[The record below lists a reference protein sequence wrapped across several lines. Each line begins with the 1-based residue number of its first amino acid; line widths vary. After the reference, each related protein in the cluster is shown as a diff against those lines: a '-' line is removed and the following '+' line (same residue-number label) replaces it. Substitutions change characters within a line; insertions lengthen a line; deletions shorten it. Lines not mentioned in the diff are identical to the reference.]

1 MPWTGKKTSACVGFT
16 FTVHENSLMI
26 DLIRKCLP
34 KCFALCNGHA
44 MCDAAMVNTIAA
56 TEFSQSLTLKILVYE
71 FYYGIS
77 WPEECPCASK
87 VGPLL
92 NKESLVCRINAV
104 MRTWPL
110 NFLNAY
116 YVQGFCE
123 PKMKISGE
131 LFHYDAISIRLSY
144 AVGVMCQGILTKAG
158 ECTRPGTQSHRRQLR
173 QGEYV

>member
-1 MPWTGKKTSACVGFT
+1 MFYV
-16 FTVHENSLMI
+16 M
-26 DLIRKCLP
+26 
-34 KCFALCNGHA
+34 CNGHA

-56 TEFSQSLTLKILVYE
+56 TEFSLSLTLKILVYE

-92 NKESLVCRINAV
+92 NNESLVCRINAV
-104 MRTWPL
+104 MRIWPL

-116 YVQGFCE
+116 YVQGFVNRRW
-123 PKMKISGE
+123 KISGE
-131 LFHYDAISIRLSY
+131 LFHRDVISIRLSY

-158 ECTRPGTQSHRRQLR
+158 ECTRPGTQSHGWQLC
-173 QGEYV
+173 QGDESVKGPWNGPSRDIDSFPV